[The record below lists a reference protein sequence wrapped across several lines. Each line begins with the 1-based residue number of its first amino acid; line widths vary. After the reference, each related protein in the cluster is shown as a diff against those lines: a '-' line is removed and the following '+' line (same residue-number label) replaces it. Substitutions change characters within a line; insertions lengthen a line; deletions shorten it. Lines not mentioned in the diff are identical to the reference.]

1 MRELP
6 GGDYSAC
13 MSTIESIAEA
23 LQDWMYEDFDT
34 PIIQRGMRVFGAGLI
49 MRVEIEKGSV
59 TSAVRSERLARTIYK
74 QRIELDGDLVFSD
87 CTCPVGVDCKHVA
100 AVILAIMDQAK
111 SPAMAGFQ
119 DFGTRNPTAT
129 IRTKAPPEPDIP
141 LPPPDPQD
149 SPLLRHFTERRT
161 ILAATR
167 AVPAKTGSPKS
178 AQAGNKAYTPSWP
191 DYGKPADF
199 TRWSLGY
206 CLMPSGGLGAYPL
219 HDRWVVA
226 SILIFRKIDGSP
238 GRTKAWGTGYA
249 GLPVPVGAEA
259 LDDILSAFQDRQAP
273 VMVAGQ
279 LLVDLVDLVNLE
291 KIPLF
296 ISHDSDP
303 TCAIRAKIRPASKAH
318 LGFEPFTMDKDE
330 PYYKPV
336 LSFYETNIDG
346 QGPGLGKPVR
356 QALLCPG
363 AMLYLGDDTI
373 YPARSG
379 PLAKKGVLDN
389 LGRPGDFKLLGH
401 SQVPALI
408 QALAT
413 EVGDQLAIS
422 SIPSR
427 VELVKTVPQVEVLLS
442 FSEATRHV
450 PARTS
455 CTFRFTYLGSELGE
469 ESRVLRRSGDV
480 LEVIERDEIFERET
494 IAFFKRLAGDLA
506 LPPPRS
512 EGWYH
517 GRNQAPHQTR
527 RTDRFESFADFRSFS
542 EFGSFDSIDQS
553 DLSER
558 RHVSLDHPEVLLST
572 DLPHFAAE
580 LYSPMST
587 AGYRFLMYTEGKPTP
602 LKKAKVV
609 AMVSSKLDWLEAT
622 MRLDVDGRG
631 IPLDGA
637 AVYLGGGLMY
647 LGGHVVLVDDA
658 DRSLLAL
665 LASARIGRSASYRVD
680 QRDLGRMAAIHEVAD
695 DASRDLTQE
704 AALLYSRLAGLE
716 PTEPEPVPA
725 GLQASLRPYQ
735 HKGYEWLLRLARN
748 GLGALLADDMG
759 LGKTVQA
766 AALLLK
772 LAEDQLLRPALIVAP
787 VTVLH
792 NWTAELERFA
802 PSLRP
807 FIHHGPGRTSTA
819 AELAAMLLT
828 HDIVLTSYQTLR
840 SDIQR
845 FGATDWGLC
854 LLDEAQAVKNPEAAV
869 SKAVRSLR
877 SRVRLILTGTP
888 VENRPLDLWSHFAFL
903 NPGLLGN
910 RKSFVAEYERPI
922 AAGDEDALETMRRR
936 TLPFILRRSKTDVL
950 DDLPPK
956 EEIIRWID
964 LDTRQKSYYEGLRK
978 DFADQVGRTVA
989 EKGFK
994 NSAISILEALLRLRQ
1009 AAIHPGLVSPEHAVH
1024 GGAKIDVAA
1033 DLVAE
1038 LLDGGHKV
1046 LVFSQFVK
1054 ALGLLR
1060 ARLDGAT
1067 IPYEYLD
1074 GQSRDRQERIKRF
1087 QSGQGAG
1094 AFLLSLKAGGV
1105 GINLTSADYVLLL
1118 DPWWNPAVESQAVDR
1133 AHRIGQKSRVT
1144 IYRLVSRG
1152 TVEEKV
1158 LLLQDRKRKLV
1169 EELVAKGADG
1179 LAGMS
1184 GEDIMGL
1191 FEA

>member
-1 MRELP
+1 MVLRELP
-6 GGDYSAC
+6 GRDYSAC

-34 PIIQRGMRVFGAGLI
+34 PTIQRGMRVFGAGLI
-49 MRVEIEKGSV
+49 IRIEIENGSV
-59 TSAVRSERLARTIYK
+59 TSTVRSERLARTIYK
-74 QRIELDGDLVFSD
+74 QRIELDGDLAFSD
-87 CTCPVGVDCKHVA
+87 CTCPVGMDCKHVA
-100 AVILAIMDQAK
+100 AVILAIMDQAHR
-111 SPAMAGFQ
+111 PAMAGFQ
-119 DFGTRNPTAT
+119 DSGTKQPTAT
-129 IRTKAPPEPDIP
+129 IRAKTPAEPATP
-141 LPPPDPQD
+141 LPPPDPLD
-149 SPLLRHFTERRT
+149 SPLLRHFAERRT
-161 ILAATR
+161 ILAA
-167 AVPAKTGSPKS
+167 AKAGSTKNAS
-178 AQAGNKAYTPSWP
+178 ARNKPYAPSWP

-206 CLMPSGGLGAYPL
+206 CIMGSGGLGAYPV
-219 HDRWVVA
+219 HDRWVV
-226 SILIFRKIDGSP
+226 SPILIFRKIDGTA
-238 GRTKAWGTGYA
+238 GRTKAWGPGYD
-249 GLPVPVGAEA
+249 GLPVPAGAEA
-259 LDDILSAFQDRQAP
+259 LDDILSAFPDRQAP
-273 VMVAGQ
+273 VMVAGL
-279 LLVDLVDLVNLE
+279 LLVDLIDLVNQGTV
-291 KIPLF
+291 PLF
-296 ISHDSDP
+296 ISHESDP
-303 TCAIRAKIRPASKAH
+303 AAAVRAKIRPATKAH

-330 PYYKPV
+330 PCYKPV
-336 LSFYETNIDG
+336 LSFYEDDVDSR
-346 QGPGLGKPVR
+346 GPGLGKPVR

-363 AMLYLGDDTI
+363 AMLYLGNDTI
-373 YPARSG
+373 YPVRTGTLS
-379 PLAKKGVLDN
+379 KKGFMDN
-389 LGRPGDFKLLGH
+389 LGRPGDFKLVRH
-401 SQVPALI
+401 SQAPAFIESLS
-408 QALAT
+408 ASA
-413 EVGDQLAIS
+413 GDQLAIS

-427 VELVKTVPQVEVLLS
+427 VELVKAAPQVDVLLS
-442 FSEATRHV
+442 FAEATRHV

-469 ESRVLRRSGDV
+469 ESRVLRRSGDI

-494 IAFFKRLAGDLA
+494 VAFFRRLAGDLVV
-506 LPPPRS
+506 PPTRT
-512 EGWYH
+512 EGWY
-517 GRNQAPHQTR
+517 GRHQTSHQTR
-527 RTDRFESFADFRSFS
+527 QTDPFESFADFRSFAS
-542 EFGSFDSIDQS
+542 MDPSDPFEKRYGPPDQQ
-553 DLSER
+553 
-558 RHVSLDHPEVLLST
+558 EVILNA
-572 DLPHFAAE
+572 DLPHFAAG
-580 LYSPMST
+580 LYGPMSA

-609 AMVSSKLDWLEAT
+609 AMVSSKLDWFEAT

-647 LGGHVVLVDDA
+647 LGGHVVLVDDT

-665 LASARIGRSASYRVD
+665 LASARMGKSASYRVD
-680 QRDLGRMAAIHEVAD
+680 RRDLGRMAAVHGVAD
-695 DASRDLTQE
+695 DASRELTEE
-704 AALLYSRLAGLE
+704 AAQLYSRLAGLE

-735 HKGYEWLLRLARN
+735 HKGYEWLLRLARS

-802 PSLRP
+802 PSLRA

-819 AELAAMLLT
+819 PELAAMLLT

-845 FGATDWGLC
+845 FGQTEWGLC

-877 SRVRLILTGTP
+877 ARVRLILTGTP

-922 AAGDEDALETMRRR
+922 AAGDEDALEAMRRR
-936 TLPFILRRSKTDVL
+936 TLPFILRRSKTEVL

-964 LDTRQKSYYEGLRK
+964 LDPRQKSYYEGLRK
-978 DFADQVGRTVA
+978 DFADQVGRVVA

-1009 AAIHPGLVSPEHAVH
+1009 AAIHPGLVSPEHAVY

-1033 DLVAE
+1033 DLVTE

-1074 GQSRDRQERIKRF
+1074 GQTKDRQERIKRF
-1087 QSGQGAG
+1087 QSSQGAG

>member
-1 MRELP
+1 AAKP
-6 GGDYSAC
+6 YS
-13 MSTIESIAEA
+13 
-23 LQDWMYEDFDT
+23 
-34 PIIQRGMRVFGAGLI
+34 
-49 MRVEIEKGSV
+49 
-59 TSAVRSERLARTIYK
+59 
-74 QRIELDGDLVFSD
+74 
-87 CTCPVGVDCKHVA
+87 
-100 AVILAIMDQAK
+100 
-111 SPAMAGFQ
+111 
-119 DFGTRNPTAT
+119 
-129 IRTKAPPEPDIP
+129 TKA
-141 LPPPDPQD
+141 
-149 SPLLRHFTERRT
+149 
-161 ILAATR
+161 A
-167 AVPAKTGSPKS
+167 PAQA
-178 AQAGNKAYTPSWP
+178 AQAGNQPSMPSWP
-191 DYGKPADF
+191 AYAKPADF
-199 TRWSLGY
+199 SRWSLGY
-206 CLMPSGGLGAYPL
+206 CIMGSGGLGAYPL

-226 SILIFRKIDGSP
+226 PILIFRKIDGTA
-238 GRTKAWGTGYA
+238 GRIKAWVPGYA
-249 GLPVPVGAEA
+249 GLPVPPGAEA
-259 LDDILSAFQDRQAP
+259 LDDILSAFPDRQAP
-273 VMVAGQ
+273 VMVAGL
-279 LLVDLVDLVNLE
+279 LLVDLAGLVNQGTV
-291 KIPLF
+291 PLF
-296 ISHDSDP
+296 LSHGSDP
-303 TCAIRAKIRPASKAH
+303 STAVRARILPADKAH
-318 LGFEPFTMDKDE
+318 LGFEPFVMNKGE
-330 PYYKPV
+330 PCYKPV
-336 LSFYETNIDG
+336 LSFYEADVDG
-346 QGPGLGKPVR
+346 QGPGLGRPVR
-356 QALLCPG
+356 LALLCPG
-363 AMLYLGDDTI
+363 AMLYLGNDTI
-373 YPARSG
+373 YPVRSG
-379 PLAKKGVLDN
+379 ALSKKGFLDS
-389 LGRPGDFKLLGH
+389 LGRPGDFRLVRH
-401 SQVPALI
+401 SQAAALI
-408 QALAT
+408 ESLAAAA
-413 EVGDQLAIS
+413 GDQLAIAA
-422 SIPSR
+422 IPSR
-427 VELVKTVPQVEVLLS
+427 VELVRTAPQVEVLLS
-442 FSEATRHV
+442 FSEPNRYV
-450 PARTS
+450 RSPAS
-455 CTFRFTYLGSELGE
+455 CSFRFTYLGSELGQD
-469 ESRVLRRSGDV
+469 SQVLRRSGDV
-480 LEVIERDEIFERET
+480 LEIIERDEAFEQET
-494 IAFFKRLAGDLA
+494 MAFFRRLAGELA
-506 LPPPRS
+506 LPPPRTMA
-512 EGWYH
+512 W
-517 GRNQAPHQTR
+517 NQAPPDTH
-527 RTDRFESFADFRSFS
+527 
-542 EFGSFDSIDQS
+542 
-553 DLSER
+553 
-558 RHVSLDHPEVLLST
+558 EVLLNA
-572 DLPHFAAE
+572 DLPRFAAE
-580 LYSPMST
+580 LYKPMSD
-587 AGYRFLMYTEGKPTP
+587 AGYCFLMYTEGKPAP
-602 LKKAKVV
+602 VKKAKLV
-609 AMVSSKLDWLEAT
+609 AMVSSKLDWFEAT

-637 AVYLGGGLMY
+637 AVYLGNGLMY
-647 LGGHVVLVDDA
+647 LGGHVVVVDDA

-665 LASARIGRSASYRVD
+665 MASARMGRSASYRVD
-680 QRDLGRMAAIHEVAD
+680 KRDLGRMAAIHGVAD
-695 DASRDLTQE
+695 DASRDLTEESAQ
-704 AALLYSRLAGLE
+704 LYSRLAGLA

-725 GLQASLRPYQ
+725 GLQATLRPYQ
-735 HKGYEWLLRLARN
+735 HKGYEWLLRLARS

-845 FGATDWGLC
+845 FAATEWGLC
-854 LLDEAQAVKNPEAAV
+854 LLDEAQMVKNPEAAV
-869 SKAVRSLR
+869 SRAVRSLR
-877 SRVRLILTGTP
+877 ARVRLILTGTP

-922 AAGDEDALETMRRR
+922 AAGDEEALEAMRRR
-936 TLPFILRRSKTDVL
+936 TLPFILRRSKTQVL

-956 EEIIRWID
+956 EEIIRWVD

-1009 AAIHPGLVSPEHAVH
+1009 AAIHPGLVSPEHAVY
-1024 GGAKIDVAA
+1024 GGSKIDAA
-1033 DLVAE
+1033 VDLVAE

-1060 ARLDGAT
+1060 DRLDGAS

-1074 GQSRDRQERIKRF
+1074 GQTKDRQERIKRF
-1087 QSGQGAG
+1087 QSAQGAG

-1133 AHRIGQKSRVT
+1133 AHRIGQQSRVT

>member
-1 MRELP
+1 MP
-6 GGDYSAC
+6 
-13 MSTIESIAEA
+13 TIESIAEA
-23 LQDWMYEDFDT
+23 LQDWMYENFDMPT
-34 PIIQRGMRVFGAGLI
+34 IQRGVRVFETGLI
-49 MRVEIEKGSV
+49 VRVDIEKDYIA
-59 TSAVRSERLARTIYK
+59 SAVRSERLTRTVYN
-74 QRIELDGDLVFSD
+74 QHIELDGDLVYTACS
-87 CTCPVGVDCKHVA
+87 CPVGSDCKHVA
-100 AVILAIMDQAK
+100 AVILAIMDQAD
-111 SPAMAGFQ
+111 SPSMAGFQ
-119 DFGTRNPTAT
+119 EFGNRKPVEIHTTVA
-129 IRTKAPPEPDIP
+129 PEPAKP
-141 LPPPDPQD
+141 LPPPDPRE

-161 ILAATR
+161 ILAAAR
-167 AVPAKTGSPKS
+167 ADSKRTVLTDAAS
-178 AQAGNKAYTPSWP
+178 ASNRPYAPSWP

-219 HDRWVVA
+219 HERWVVA
-226 SILIFRKIDGSP
+226 PVLIFRKIDGTA
-238 GRTKAWGTGYA
+238 GRTKAWGPGYS
-249 GLPVPVGAEA
+249 GLPVPAGAEA
-259 LDDILSAFQDRQAP
+259 LDEILSAFPDRQAP
-273 VMVAGQ
+273 VMVAGL
-279 LLVDLVDLVNLE
+279 LLVDLVDVVNQGTV
-291 KIPLF
+291 PLF
-296 ISHDSDP
+296 LSHESDP
-303 TCAIRAKIRPASKAH
+303 ASAVRAKIRQPDKAH
-318 LGFEPFTMDKDE
+318 LGLEPFTMDKGE
-330 PYYKPV
+330 PCYKPV
-336 LSFYETNIDG
+336 LSFYEADVDG
-346 QGPGLGKPVR
+346 QGPGLGRPVR
-356 QALLCPG
+356 QALFCPG
-363 AMLYLGDDTI
+363 AMLYLGNDTI
-373 YPARSG
+373 YPVRSG
-379 PLAKKGVLDN
+379 PLSKKGFLDN
-389 LGRPGDFKLLGH
+389 LGRPGDFRLVRH
-401 SQVPALI
+401 SQAAALI
-408 QALAT
+408 ESMAA
-413 EVGDQLAIS
+413 VAGDQLAIAA
-422 SIPSR
+422 IPSR
-427 VELVKTVPQVEVLLS
+427 VELVRTVPQVEVLLC
-442 FSEATRHV
+442 FSEANRYV
-450 PARTS
+450 PSRTS
-455 CTFRFTYLGSELGE
+455 CSFRFTYLGSELGDD
-469 ESRVLRRSGDV
+469 SQVLRRAGDV
-480 LEVIERDEIFERET
+480 LEVIERDDAFERET
-494 IAFFKRLAGDLA
+494 IAFFKRLAGELVV
-506 LPPPRS
+506 PPPRTMA
-512 EGWYH
+512 W
-517 GRNQAPHQTR
+517 NQAPQ
-527 RTDRFESFADFRSFS
+527 DAY
-542 EFGSFDSIDQS
+542 
-553 DLSER
+553 
-558 RHVSLDHPEVLLST
+558 EVLLNS
-572 DLPHFAAE
+572 DLPRFAAD
-580 LYSPMST
+580 LYGPMSS
-587 AGYRFLMYTEGKPTP
+587 AGYRFLMYTEGTPAP
-602 LKKAKVV
+602 LKKAKLV
-609 AMVSSKLDWLEAT
+609 AMVSSKLDWFEAT

-637 AVYLGGGLMY
+637 AVYLGNGLMY
-647 LGGHVVLVDDA
+647 LGGHVVVVDDA

-665 LASARIGRSASYRVD
+665 MASARMGRSASYRVD
-680 QRDLGRMAAIHEVAD
+680 KRDLGRMAAIHGVAD
-695 DASRDLTQE
+695 DASRDLTE
-704 AALLYSRLAGLE
+704 ESALLYSRLAGLA

-725 GLQASLRPYQ
+725 GLQATLRPYQ

-748 GLGALLADDMG
+748 SLGALLADDMG

-766 AALLLK
+766 AALLLR
-772 LAEDQLLRPALIVAP
+772 LEEDQLLRPALIVAP

-802 PSLRP
+802 PSLRA

-819 AELAAMLLT
+819 AELATMLLT

-845 FGATDWGLC
+845 FGATEWGLC

-869 SKAVRSLR
+869 SRAVRSLR
-877 SRVRLILTGTP
+877 ARVRLILTGTP

-922 AAGDEDALETMRRR
+922 AAGDEDALEAMRRR
-936 TLPFILRRSKTDVL
+936 TLPFILRRAKAQVL

-1009 AAIHPGLVSPEHAVH
+1009 AAIHPGLVSPEHAEH
-1024 GGAKIDVAA
+1024 GGAKIDAAA

-1054 ALGLLR
+1054 ALGLLKD
-1060 ARLDGAT
+1060 RLDGAS

-1074 GQSRDRQERIKRF
+1074 GQTKDRQERIKRF
-1087 QSGQGAG
+1087 QSVQGAG

>member
-1 MRELP
+1 MH
-6 GGDYSAC
+6 
-13 MSTIESIAEA
+13 
-23 LQDWMYEDFDT
+23 EDFDSAT
-34 PIIQRGMRVFGAGLI
+34 VQRGLRVLGAGLV
-49 MRVEIEKGSV
+49 RSVDIEKRHINAEVGS
-59 TSAVRSERLARTIYK
+59 EQLATRVYR
-74 QRIELDGDLVFSD
+74 QRIVLDGDLLYSD
-87 CTCPVGVDCKHVA
+87 CSCPVGNDCKHVA
-100 AVILAIMDQAK
+100 AVILAIMDQVSKKGGPGFLDFGPGGPEIVSKPK
-111 SPAMAGFQ
+111 SPQELLA
-119 DFGTRNPTAT
+119 
-129 IRTKAPPEPDIP
+129 P

-149 SPLLRHFTERRT
+149 SPLLRHFAERRT
-161 ILAATR
+161 ILEAS
-167 AVPAKTGSPKS
+167 KTASSKASGLDQRKGTW
-178 AQAGNKAYTPSWP
+178 AQDRPYVPSWP

-206 CLMPSGGLGAYPL
+206 CIMGCGGLGAYPAL
-219 HDRWVVA
+219 DRWVVTP
-226 SILIFRKIDGSP
+226 IMIYRKVDGSA
-238 GRTKAWGTGYA
+238 GRLKAWGPGYA
-249 GLPVPVGAEA
+249 GLPVPAGAEA
-259 LDDILSAFQDRQAP
+259 LDDILAAFPDRQAP
-273 VMVAGQ
+273 VMVAGL
-279 LLVDLVDLVNLE
+279 LLVDLVDLVNLGTV
-291 KIPLF
+291 PLF
-296 ISHDSDP
+296 LSHDGDP
-303 TCAIRAKIRPASKAH
+303 ASAVRAKIRPAGKAH
-318 LGFEPFTMDKDE
+318 LGFEPYTMDKDE
-330 PYYKPV
+330 PCYKPV
-336 LSFYETNIDG
+336 LSFYEDNVDG
-346 QGPGLGKPVR
+346 TGPGLGRPVR
-356 QALLCPG
+356 QAWLCPG

-373 YPARSG
+373 YLVRSG
-379 PLAKKGVLDN
+379 PLSKKAFVDS
-389 LGRPGDFKLLGH
+389 LGRPGDFKLLRH
-401 SQVPALI
+401 SQAPAFI
-408 QALAT
+408 QALAASA
-413 EVGDQLAIS
+413 GDHLALA

-427 VELVKTVPQVEVLLS
+427 VELVKTAPQVEVILS
-442 FSEATRHV
+442 FSEAYRYV
-450 PARTS
+450 PSKAS
-455 CTFRFTYLGSELGE
+455 CGFRFTYLGSELCE
-469 ESRVLRRSGDV
+469 ESRVLRRAGEV
-480 LEVIERDEIFERET
+480 LEVIERDEVFERET
-494 IAFFKRLAGDLA
+494 IAFFRRLAGDLA
-506 LPPPRS
+506 LPPERTRS
-512 EGWYH
+512 WRQVPPQEA
-517 GRNQAPHQTR
+517 RDPQVVV
-527 RTDRFESFADFRSFS
+527 
-542 EFGSFDSIDQS
+542 IDA
-553 DLSER
+553 
-558 RHVSLDHPEVLLST
+558 
-572 DLPHFAAE
+572 DLPRFAAE
-580 LYSPMST
+580 LYVPMSA
-587 AGYRFLMYTEGKPTP
+587 AGYRFLMYTEGKPKP
-602 LKKAKVV
+602 LRKAKIV
-609 AMVSSKLDWLEAT
+609 AGVTSKLDWFEAT

-637 AVYLGGGLMY
+637 AVFLGGGLMY
-647 LGGHVVLVDDA
+647 LGGHVVVVDDA

-665 LASARIGRSASYRVD
+665 LASARLGKSASYRVD
-680 QRDLGRMAAIHEVAD
+680 RRDLGRMAAVHGVAD
-695 DASRDLTQE
+695 DSSRDLTE
-704 AALLYSRLAGLE
+704 DSALLYSRLAGLT

-725 GLQASLRPYQ
+725 GLQATLRPYQ
-735 HKGYEWLLRLARN
+735 HKGYEWLLRLARS

-802 PSLRP
+802 PSLRA
-807 FIHHGPGRTSTA
+807 FIHHGPGRTSTT

-845 FGATDWGLC
+845 FGQTEWGLC
-854 LLDEAQAVKNPEAAV
+854 LLDEAQVVKNPEAGV

-910 RKSFVAEYERPI
+910 RKAFVAEYERPI
-922 AAGDEDALETMRRR
+922 AAGDEDALEAMRRR
-936 TLPFILRRSKTDVL
+936 TLPFILRRSKAQVL

-964 LDTRQKSYYEGLRK
+964 LDPRQKSFYEGLRK
-978 DFADQVGRTVA
+978 DFAEQVGRVVA

-1009 AAIHPGLVSPEHAVH
+1009 AAIHPGLVSPDHAVY
-1024 GGAKIDVAA
+1024 GGSKIDVAA

-1054 ALGLLR
+1054 ALSLLR
-1060 ARLDGAT
+1060 AQLDGAS

-1087 QSGQGAG
+1087 QSSQGAG

-1158 LLLQDRKRKLV
+1158 LLLQDRKRRLV
-1169 EELVAKGADG
+1169 EELVSKGADG

-1191 FEA
+1191 FEE